1 MLSPKDSCQCL
12 RNWIRSKEMKVG
24 VSVDYSL
31 RSKNMKGWRMRDGS
45 YVAEWGEV
53 LLFFFFF
60 TFGKLLCVMRSGEK
74 KEIGFTVEKRPFGE
88 QSPEEYW

>member
-1 MLSPKDSCQCL
+1 MKNERWQLCG
-12 RNWIRSKEMKVG
+12 RVGRS
-24 VSVDYSL
+24 SVFL
-31 RSKNMKGWRMRDGS
+31 
-45 YVAEWGEV
+45 
-53 LLFFFFF
+53 FFFF